1 MASRLF
7 NRVTSFFTGVKLHDF
22 NCGLKCYRRE
32 LVEELALYGELHRYI
47 PAIANWKGFRVGEVK
62 VGHHPRMHGESKF
75 GSERYLR
82 GLFDLLTVI
91 MLTKYPEKPLHFFGL
106 LGTILSL
113 SGLAINLYM
122 AILRISGK
130 WISNRPLL
138 LLGIL
143 LLIATFWDALIDP
156 FIGHFSDTLRSRFG
170 RRRPFLMFATPFI
183 LLGVILIWTPPSATN
198 YAVNA
203 VYFLAII
210 LIYHTSFSLVG
221 IPYDAS
227 LPEMAPETHDRLKL
241 SYWKSL
247 LGIVGVLIGSLVAAP
262 LFETIGPVWM
272 GVVVGVVADGR
283 IGRQTPHAE
292 IRAQLGRLEGCPLRP
307 RDSGCQAC
315 GQKADQRL
323 PRELHGVPFD
333 HGIRKHGM
341 SNCM

>member
-1 MASRLF
+1 MTAAPEENAMEFSAVIPLYNEARSLDELCSRLIQTLATLTERFELIFVDDGSTDDSFAVLQNLHRRDSRVKAIRFRRNFGKSTALSAGFKKARGRIIVTLDADLQDLPEEIPSLLNKLEQGYDLVSGWKKKRKDSLIRKMASWLF
-7 NRVTSFFTGVKLHDF
+7 NRATSFFTGVQLHDF

-62 VGHHPRMHGESKF
+62 VGHHPRMHGVSKF

-143 LLIATFWDALIDP
+143 LLI
-156 FIGHFSDTLRSRFG
+156 
-170 RRRPFLMFATPFI
+170 
-183 LLGVILIWTPPSATN
+183 LGVQFIFFGLMGELIVFSSQREKT
-198 YAVNA
+198 YAVR
-203 VYFLAII
+203 
-210 LIYHTSFSLVG
+210 
-221 IPYDAS
+221 
-227 LPEMAPETHDRLKL
+227 E
-241 SYWKSL
+241 
-247 LGIVGVLIGSLVAAP
+247 
-262 LFETIGPVWM
+262 
-272 GVVVGVVADGR
+272 
-283 IGRQTPHAE
+283 
-292 IRAQLGRLEGCPLRP
+292 QL
-307 RDSGCQAC
+307 D
-315 GQKADQRL
+315 
-323 PRELHGVPFD
+323 
-333 HGIRKHGM
+333 
-341 SNCM
+341 